1 MTNNELMQ
9 IKDYKERFAMT
20 RKEVIGESCR
30 DVVER
35 QVSIRKCALD
45 YLENDGFNI
54 EDQGTQYLASLI
66 TLLYHERKLYRRK
79 DIKDKAYYWNLN
91 DWNNE
96 HFGMLGNTKENVI
109 NAILSSIGTNDME
122 NGPIDELVYE
132 MADSIIY
139 RYNRDERRVRYE
151 KLLTRR

>member
-1 MTNNELMQ
+1 
-9 IKDYKERFAMT
+9 
-20 RKEVIGESCR
+20 
-30 DVVER
+30 
-35 QVSIRKCALD
+35 
-45 YLENDGFNI
+45 
-54 EDQGTQYLASLI
+54 
-66 TLLYHERKLYRRK
+66 
-79 DIKDKAYYWNLN
+79 
-91 DWNNE
+91 
-96 HFGMLGNTKENVI
+96 MLGNTKENVI